1 MDGEVG
7 GVREDLRDEAVG
19 ELDGGAGDLR
29 RLPQQQRR
37 LRQRIHVLRLRR
49 CGCVAVAASSVL
61 PATSSVLVV
70 LPSQPPSFRQ
80 KSLNRPSPYPVV
92 PFRQFAHADPVDPHA
107 AAAGEDMVWCVPL
120 LVKIAAARIQIVSTP
135 LHCRGMGDGAVLR
148 LSSEAELP
156 QFPRVAFWESVFA
169 TNNIGFGWWVFLK
182 EFATCFPFCP
192 RARST
197 EYVAYQEFA
206 TCFPFCP
213 RARST
218 EYAAYQSTGR
228 SSGNERKRRPTTS
241 DNNPFL
247 SYYGGPTH
255 ECPFCG
261 AFFWFQERVKSASA
275 VTQWRIVYN
284 LCCKGGRIR
293 LEPYKKPPEP
303 LRTLLRFDGDARS
316 KRFLH
321 QI

>member
-1 MDGEVG
+1 MAQGVLWRDFLARCSPPTRVAPLLRVLYRAWPGPAPRLAGLGDALAPAAPSPARRGSGRGPPSPSDQHARSAELMDGEVG

-197 EYVAYQEFA
+197 EYVAYQ
-206 TCFPFCP
+206 
-213 RARST
+213 
-218 EYAAYQSTGR
+218 
-228 SSGNERKRRPTTS
+228 
-241 DNNPFL
+241 
-247 SYYGGPTH
+247 
-255 ECPFCG
+255 
-261 AFFWFQERVKSASA
+261 
-275 VTQWRIVYN
+275 VTLFKV
-284 LCCKGGRIR
+284 LKV
-293 LEPYKKPPEP
+293 
-303 LRTLLRFDGDARS
+303 
-316 KRFLH
+316 
-321 QI
+321 